1 MLGKLY
7 FKYKLI
13 SKNKQKKKG
22 VTILQKLEY
31 TTYITYEKF
40 IEKKNQLEEL
50 SEIYTYKVRNEH
62 DKIFKDLFSD
72 KEETIKFINKYLK
85 LKIPI
90 EKNQL
95 ESYNSSYIT
104 AEYKSKEADIVYKMK
119 DKNIFFLIEHQ
130 STIDLSMPYRIE
142 NYALEIINTAVDKE
156 KMKSNNYRYPKVIP
170 IVLYTGEKKWKA
182 NLSFSDV
189 QEKLPRI

>member
-1 MLGKLY
+1 M
-7 FKYKLI
+7 
-13 SKNKQKKKG
+13 
-22 VTILQKLEY
+22 QKLES

-72 KEETIKFINKYLK
+72 KEEARKFINKYLK
-85 LKIPI
+85 LKIPL

>member
-1 MLGKLY
+1 
-7 FKYKLI
+7 
-13 SKNKQKKKG
+13 
-22 VTILQKLEY
+22 
-31 TTYITYEKF
+31 
-40 IEKKNQLEEL
+40 
-50 SEIYTYKVRNEH
+50 
-62 DKIFKDLFSD
+62 
-72 KEETIKFINKYLK
+72 
-85 LKIPI
+85 
-90 EKNQL
+90 
-95 ESYNSSYIT
+95 
-104 AEYKSKEADIVYKMK
+104 MK

>member
-1 MLGKLY
+1 M
-7 FKYKLI
+7 
-13 SKNKQKKKG
+13 QKS
-22 VTILQKLEY
+22 EY

-72 KEETIKFINKYLK
+72 KEETRKFINKYLK

-104 AEYKSKEADIVYKMK
+104 AEYKSKEADIVYKKK
-119 DKNIFFLIEHQ
+119 DEDIFFLIEHQ
-130 STIDLSMPYRIE
+130 STVDISMPYRIK
-142 NYALEIINTAVDKE
+142 NYAVEILRTAVDKSKIHQIDYE
-156 KMKSNNYRYPKVIP
+156 YPLVIA
-170 IVLYTGEKKWKA
+170 IVLYTGDKKWNAK
-182 NLSFSDV
+182 LKFEDM
-189 QEKLPRI
+189 QKKLPRI

>member
-62 DKIFKDLFSD
+62 DKIFKDLFSG
-72 KEETIKFINKYLK
+72 KEETRKFINKYLK

>member
-72 KEETIKFINKYLK
+72 KEETRKFINKYLK